1 MKFAQFMKMALHM
14 TIEYYNRFVKR
25 NTKDITEEDI
35 YIEYTINNKEVL
47 VSIMYVKRN
56 PRKKYIVS
64 YDKKTKKVSSY
75 ISMKID
81 DLLKKEEN

>member
-14 TIEYYNRFVKR
+14 TIEYYNRFCKR
-25 NTKDITEEDI
+25 NTKNINEEDI
-35 YIEYTINNKEVL
+35 YIEHTIDNKEVL